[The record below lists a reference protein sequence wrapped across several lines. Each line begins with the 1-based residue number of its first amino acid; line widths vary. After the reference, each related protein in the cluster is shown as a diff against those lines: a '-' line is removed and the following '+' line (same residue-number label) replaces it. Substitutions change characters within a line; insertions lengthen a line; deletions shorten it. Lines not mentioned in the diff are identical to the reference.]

1 MIGFERGRVS
11 YCYLVTSQVPDT
23 AGKGGVSTLRGGHV
37 TVEVGQDSQY
47 SEHDKTGSSFK
58 N

>member
-47 SEHDKTGSSFK
+47 SVNDKTGSSFK